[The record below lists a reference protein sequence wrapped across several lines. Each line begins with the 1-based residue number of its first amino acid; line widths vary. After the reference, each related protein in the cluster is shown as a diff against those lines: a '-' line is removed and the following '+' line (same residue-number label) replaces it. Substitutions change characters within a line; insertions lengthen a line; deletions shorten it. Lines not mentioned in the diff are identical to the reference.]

1 MEILKNKNN
10 EYIIEN
16 DYIDNQ
22 KSFDQRNQKIKEKI
36 SVLV

>member
-1 MEILKNKNN
+1 MEIPKNKNN

-22 KSFDQRNQKIKEKI
+22 KSFDQRNQKIKIK
-36 SVLV
+36 